1 MTHTFCASLADR
13 RRLML
18 INCQG
23 QGQGQVQ
30 DRFDKKAIGTI
41 IMVRVANLP
50 SVSFIS
56 LLLSRL
62 PLLNSI
68 AVNDAIRLG
77 VRITD
82 I

>member
-18 INCQG
+18 INC
-23 QGQGQVQ
+23 QGQVQ